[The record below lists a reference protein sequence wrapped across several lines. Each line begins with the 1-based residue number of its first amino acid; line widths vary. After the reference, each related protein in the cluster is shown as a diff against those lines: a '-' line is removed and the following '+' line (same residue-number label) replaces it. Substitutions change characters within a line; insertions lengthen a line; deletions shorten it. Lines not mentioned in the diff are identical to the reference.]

1 MHISDGVLSTTVLV
15 GGSAITVAGTW
26 IGLKKLEYERLM
38 TTAVISSVFFVAS
51 LVHISVGP
59 SSLHMLM
66 NGLVGVVLGWAAFP
80 CILVAMF
87 LQSILFQFGG
97 ITVLG
102 VNTLTVA
109 GPAVA
114 AHYALRG
121 RLAGGSRQAAVAGF
135 LGGAGAVLGTALL
148 VATVLTTT
156 DAGFLDTA
164 KLVVLTHFPLMVVEG
179 LVTMFAVGYLA
190 KTRPELLHGT
200 YISEITN

>member
-1 MHISDGVLSTTVLV
+1 MGS
-15 GGSAITVAGTW
+15 SAITVAGTW
-26 IGLKKLEYERLM
+26 TGLKKLEYERLM
-38 TTAVISSVFFVAS
+38 TTAVISSVFFVDS
-51 LVHISVGP
+51 LVHMSVGP
-59 SSLHMLM
+59 SSVHMLM

-121 RLAGGSRQAAVAGF
+121 RLTAGSKQAAVAGF
-135 LGGAGAVLGTALL
+135 LGGAGSVLGTALL
-148 VATVLTTT
+148 VAVVLTST
-156 DAGFLDTA
+156 DEGFMDTA
-164 KLVVLTHFPLMVVEG
+164 KLVVLTHSPLMVMEG

-190 KTRPELLHGT
+190 KARPKLLHGT
-200 YISEITN
+200 YASETAD